1 MKFIC
6 LCGLNASGKSTT
18 ARKIKKQLVSE
29 GYSCCI
35 KSFATP
41 LKQLASTYFNYNESS
56 KYEQRVILENLATNL
71 KTVFGKTLFGYTLLD
86 EFRYYKVDY
95 VIIDDLRYSEEYK
108 IISEFF
114 ETSVVKM
121 PDTKRID
128 ELDNK
133 RLNTLLWYFNIND
146 IPCLKMRDFDAYTL
160 EQIIDQLK

>member
-1 MKFIC
+1 M

-18 ARKIKKQLVSE
+18 AKRIKKQLISE

-41 LKQLASTYFNYNESS
+41 LKQLAAIYFNYDEST
-56 KYEQRVILENLATNL
+56 KYEQRVMLESLATNL
-71 KTVFGKTLFGYTLLD
+71 KTAFGKTLFGYTLLD

-114 ETSVVKM
+114 ETFVVKM
-121 PDTKRID
+121 PDTKHID
-128 ELDNK
+128 EFDDK
-133 RLNTLLWYFNIND
+133 RLNSLLWYFNCNN
-146 IPCLKMRDFDAYTL
+146 IPCVNMRDFDAYTL
-160 EQIIDQLK
+160 EQVIDQLK